1 MDQGTSSVSDGAGAV
16 SDTTPSTGTSAC
28 ASDGLLPDG
37 QLAVQDVTSLPA
49 ESADVSGGVS
59 ADAGVPAESADLSGG
74 VSADAGRRSTSRVR
88 RSQWRCVSYQVVL
101 WQVTTRTI

>member
-37 QLAVQDVTSLPA
+37 QLAVPDVTSLPA

-59 ADAGVPAESADLSGG
+59 ADAGVPAKSFYGK
-74 VSADAGRRSTSRVR
+74 SRQELFDKPR
-88 RSQWRCVSYQVVL
+88 PKRQCRIP
-101 WQVTTRTI
+101 TRFQ

>member
-59 ADAGVPAESADLSGG
+59 ADAGVPAGSADLSGG
-74 VSADAGRRSTSRVR
+74 VLAIKSFYGKSRQELFDKPR
-88 RSQWRCVSYQVVL
+88 PKRQCRIP
-101 WQVTTRTI
+101 TRFQ

>member
-59 ADAGVPAESADLSGG
+59 ADAGVPAGSADLSGG
-74 VSADAGRRSTSRVR
+74 VLAIKF
-88 RSQWRCVSYQVVL
+88 VL